1 MRHAR
6 PAVLFAAVL
15 LLAAGTPGPA
25 AGTHGSATEAP
36 GPAMGT
42 HTVAV
47 LSPDASPSERVPLD
61 LKVVLDALGLDVLAV
76 DMFLKIEGI
85 DGESTAAGGHGDWIE
100 IKSFSWGASR
110 PSTSTGRTR
119 GGGRTSFSD
128 MSVVKRIDA
137 ASPNLYLACA
147 SGKHYPS
154 ATLQI
159 RKTGEG
165 PVPYMEYRLEKVRI
179 SSVSVSTSEGS
190 AEPVEEVTLSYGK
203 IVWTYTP
210 ADATRRGGS
219 VEKSWNLEANQEG

>member
-6 PAVLFAAVL
+6 PAVLLAAVL

-25 AGTHGSATEAP
+25 AGTPGPAAGAP
-36 GPAMGT
+36 GPATGA

-47 LSPDASPSERVPLD
+47 LSPDASPSEQVRLD
-61 LKVVLDALGLDVLAV
+61 LEALLDALGINVLAV

-85 DGESTAAGGHGDWIE
+85 EGESTAAGGHGDWIE
-100 IKSFSWGASR
+100 IESFSWAASR

-128 MSVVKRIDA
+128 MSVVKKVYA

-159 RKTGEG
+159 RKAGEG
-165 PVPYMEYRLEKVRI
+165 PVPYMEYRLENVRI
-179 SSVSVSTSEGS
+179 SSVSVSTSESS

-210 ADATRRGGS
+210 ADATPRGGS
-219 VEKSWNLEANQEG
+219 VEKSWNLEANREG